1 MKQKSSWAGQPSALE
16 WPILFLSFCMLLLL
30 WSSTWHRISIEEQ
43 IEKRDAIRAGA
54 TYSRA
59 FADHVQ
65 HTVRQIDN
73 SLKLVRQ
80 NHNRLQGQPDASVM
94 QLDLLYQGFVSSL
107 AVADETGRVTASYLG
122 LERRTFVGAENF
134 FRYHQQQRSDGLY
147 SEPPVGEERQLTW
160 SRGIY
165 DRDGNFRGVVFAT
178 SPAQELTDFLWEMEL
193 EGDSVLVVVG
203 LDGVLRASEPVEAVG
218 GKQDAIGKLLVQQA
232 AIQPFAQVGF
242 AQENQGLERVF
253 HYHSLEKYPLIVA
266 VGVDVQQ
273 IKAAMNERKH
283 FYRVVAVGGS
293 IFISVVCAWL
303 VRRLRKEDRLKRQVE
318 DFARQIASLQMITGH
333 LVQDREEVGDLL
345 KTIITDAVQLMGAP
359 DGYISV
365 VNESNK
371 LEVKYAIGF
380 YSELPRREIERG
392 EGASGEVLVFGKM
405 LHVPDY
411 QKLPCKLPDPEMSQ
425 VSTML
430 LYPLN
435 SGGRMLGIFG
445 ISWRNEQFVPNEEQ
459 LGLLEQYAF
468 LAAIALEK
476 VQVKVR
482 LREELQR
489 SEEQQIDLQMAWR
502 MLEESNRKLRL
513 ANEHLEEVALTDRLT
528 GAWNRRKFEETA
540 EQEMLRSQRYR
551 EAVSILL
558 IDIDFFKQINDEHGH
573 LLGDQVLVEVVDR
586 IQQNLRVVDSIYRW
600 GGEEFAVLLPCSTG
614 EAAVA
619 AAEKLRREM
628 TNKPMSSLQ
637 LILTVS
643 IGVAEFMSE
652 DTLESWLKRADDALY
667 QAKKSGRNKV
677 VLF

>member
-1 MKQKSSWAGQPSALE
+1 
-16 WPILFLSFCMLLLL
+16 ML
-30 WSSTWHRISIEEQ
+30 
-43 IEKRDAIRAGA
+43 
-54 TYSRA
+54 
-59 FADHVQ
+59 
-65 HTVRQIDN
+65 
-73 SLKLVRQ
+73 
-80 NHNRLQGQPDASVM
+80 
-94 QLDLLYQGFVSSL
+94 
-107 AVADETGRVTASYLG
+107 
-122 LERRTFVGAENF
+122 
-134 FRYHQQQRSDGLY
+134 
-147 SEPPVGEERQLTW
+147 
-160 SRGIY
+160 
-165 DRDGNFRGVVFAT
+165 
-178 SPAQELTDFLWEMEL
+178 
-193 EGDSVLVVVG
+193 
-203 LDGVLRASEPVEAVG
+203 
-218 GKQDAIGKLLVQQA
+218 
-232 AIQPFAQVGF
+232 
-242 AQENQGLERVF
+242 
-253 HYHSLEKYPLIVA
+253 VA

-273 IKAAMNERKH
+273 IKAAMNERKR
-283 FYRVVAVGGS
+283 FYRLVSAGGS
-293 IFISVVCAWL
+293 ILISVVCAWL
-303 VRRLRKEDRLKRQVE
+303 VRRLRKENRLKRQVE

-333 LVQDREEVGDLL
+333 LVQDRDEVGDLL
-345 KTIITDAVQLMGAP
+345 KTIIGDAVQLMGAP

-365 VNESNK
+365 VNESDK
-371 LEVKYAIGF
+371 LEVNYAMGL
-380 YSELPRREIERG
+380 YSELPQREIKKG
-392 EGASGEVLVFGKM
+392 EGASGEVLRLGKM
-405 LHVPDY
+405 LYVPDY
-411 QKLPCKLPDPEMSQ
+411 QRFPCKLKAPEMDQ

-430 LYPLN
+430 VYPLN
-435 SGGRMLGIFG
+435 SGGRMLGIFC
-445 ISWRNEQFVPNEEQ
+445 ISWRKEQFVPNEEQ

-540 EQEMLRSQRYR
+540 EQEILRSQRYR

-573 LLGDQVLVEVVDR
+573 LLGDQVLVEVVER

-600 GGEEFAVLLPCSTG
+600 GGEEFAVLLPCSTS
-614 EAAVA
+614 EAALA

-628 TNKPMSSLQ
+628 ANKPMSSLQ